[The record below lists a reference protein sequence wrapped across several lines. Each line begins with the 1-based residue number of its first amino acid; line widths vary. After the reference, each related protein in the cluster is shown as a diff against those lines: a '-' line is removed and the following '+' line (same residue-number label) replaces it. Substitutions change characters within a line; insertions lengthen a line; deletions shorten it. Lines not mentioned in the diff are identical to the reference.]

1 MEERLLTVREV
12 AEYMQMNERTILKLV
27 NAGSLPGAKIAS
39 QWRFKRSVIDT
50 WLEDQMGA
58 SNAEEGLDV
67 AKIPDGITM
76 PLADLLDN
84 AGVLPDMKARDRVT
98 AIEELV
104 ACAFHNGWVT
114 DKPWFIGAIVE
125 RESLAPTAVEGGV
138 AFLHTRARNARRIS
152 RPFVVVGRSYQGVDF
167 GAEDGKPTY
176 LFFLLGLKHDKL
188 HLPILGRLARILRD
202 PGVVNKLRATPTA
215 NRMHDLLMQEDNRAL
230 LEQAKAKVAVP

>member
-27 NAGSLPGAKIAS
+27 NSGNLPGAKIAS

-50 WLEDQMGA
+50 WLEEQMGA
-58 SNAEEGLDV
+58 SNAEEEVDL
-67 AKIPDGITM
+67 AKIPDGMVM
-76 PLADLLDN
+76 PLVDILDES
-84 AGVLPDMKARDRVT
+84 GVIADMKAGDRAT

-138 AFLHTRARNARRIS
+138 AFLHTRARNARKIA
-152 RPFVVVGRSYQGVDF
+152 RPFIVVGRSYKGVDF
-167 GAEDGKPTY
+167 GAEDSKPTY
-176 LFFLLGLKHDKL
+176 LYFLLGLKWDRL

-202 PGVVNKLRATPTA
+202 PGVVSKLRAAPT
-215 NRMHDLLMQEDNRAL
+215 NGRMHDLLMQEDHRVLNPKR
-230 LEQAKAKVAVP
+230 

>member
-1 MEERLLTVREV
+1 M
-12 AEYMQMNERTILKLV
+12 

-58 SNAEEGLDV
+58 SNAEEQVDLAKV
-67 AKIPDGITM
+67 ADGMAM
-76 PLADLLDN
+76 PLSDLLGETGIV
-84 AGVLPDMKARDRVT
+84 ADMKAKDRVS

-104 ACAFHNGWVT
+104 ACAFHHGWVT

-152 RPFVVVGRSYQGVDF
+152 RPFVLVGRSYHGVDF
-167 GAEDGKPTY
+167 GAEDQKPTY
-176 LFFLLGLKHDKL
+176 LYFLLGLKYDKL
-188 HLPILGRLARILRD
+188 HLPILGRLAKILRD
-202 PGVVNKLRATPTA
+202 PGVVSKLRAAPTA
-215 NRMHDLLMQEDNRAL
+215 GRIHDLLMQEDARAM
-230 LEQAKAKVAVP
+230 KKVV

>member
-1 MEERLLTVREV
+1 
-12 AEYMQMNERTILKLV
+12 MNERTILKLV

-58 SNAEEGLDV
+58 SNAEEAVDV
-67 AKIPDGITM
+67 SKIPDGITM
-76 PLADLLDN
+76 PLADLLEN
-84 AGVLPDMKARDRVT
+84 GGIIPDMKARDRAT

-104 ACAFHNGWVT
+104 ACAFHHGWVT

-152 RPFVVVGRSYQGVDF
+152 RPFVVAGRSYQGVDF

-176 LFFLLGLKHDKL
+176 LFYLLGLKYDKL

-202 PGVVNKLRATPTA
+202 PTVVNKLRATPTA
-215 NRMHDLLMQEDNRAL
+215 NRMHDLLMQED
-230 LEQAKAKVAVP
+230 AKALQAITRSKPATP

>member
-1 MEERLLTVREV
+1 MEERLLTVREI

-27 NAGSLPGAKIAS
+27 NSGSLPGAKIAS

-50 WLEDQMGA
+50 WLADQMGA
-58 SNAEEGLDV
+58 SNAEEEVDLE
-67 AKIPDGITM
+67 KIPDGFAM
-76 PLADLLDN
+76 PLSDILDG
-84 AGVLPDMKARDRVT
+84 AGVLPDMHAKDRAV

-138 AFLHTRARNARRIS
+138 AFLHTRARNARKIA
-152 RPFVVVGRSYQGVDF
+152 RPFIVCGRSYHGVDF

-176 LFFLLGLKHDKL
+176 LFFLLGLKYDRL
-188 HLPILGRLARILRD
+188 HLPILGRLARVLRD
-202 PGVVNKLRATPTA
+202 PAIVTKLRAAPTA
-215 NRMHDLLMQEDNRAL
+215 GRIHDLLMQEDHKFMQL
-230 LEQAKAKVAVP
+230 QAVAAGKK